1 MNVNKHFSFGIA
13 AVMLT
18 SFLVLMGCSDM
29 MARQA
34 SEIPSDLRDT
44 VWTRQISESETV
56 TISFE
61 KDMMDMSSN
70 SISSQYNQRWNYRGG
85 YCCGNG
91 YCGFFNDSNSL
102 DFRYTCS
109 NNVLN
114 ITDSNMRSLNGN
126 WTRK

>member
-1 MNVNKHFSFGIA
+1 
-13 AVMLT
+13 
-18 SFLVLMGCSDM
+18 MGCSDM
-29 MARQA
+29 MDRQA

-44 VWTRQISESETV
+44 AWTRQISESETV

-61 KDMMDMSSN
+61 KDMMAMSSN

-91 YCGFFNDSNSL
+91 YCGFFNGSNSL
-102 DFRYTCS
+102 DFRYTCN